1 MVVTNNFEKLSV
13 RIQQQNKKN
22 NENNHENITQNRDY
36 INLKKY
42 PSIPNIS
49 PKIKRGKV
57 YNKFSVRL
65 YQILLPNMYR
75 TLTTYDELKMGIIW
89 VYKTNKRMPW
99 KVRLTASKNSTHF
112 TIHVR
117 MKNPQSAQN
126 KQAKN
131 N

>member
-1 MVVTNNFEKLSV
+1 MEKSTINSLS
-13 RIQQQNKKN
+13 
-22 NENNHENITQNRDY
+22 DY
-36 INLKKY
+36 TKY
-42 PSIPNIS
+42 
-49 PKIKRGKV
+49 
-57 YNKFSVRL
+57 Y
-65 YQILLPNMYR
+65 YQIGTMYR
-75 TLTTYDELKMGIIW
+75 TLTAYDELKMGIIW